1 MVVQGNK
8 RRYERSNDTE
18 KCMVINMPDEPLS
31 RSEFW
36 QRIAVGLLGLF
47 GVLAT
52 VITMGITF
60 ARAVS
65 TDTTAQNQMIA
76 AQIATLTSMIQ
87 DLRLVQ
93 ERRLTQ
99 LEERQNTNITGMRNL
114 QQEQTEQNN
123 RINTIERKSQK

>member
-1 MVVQGNK
+1 
-8 RRYERSNDTE
+8 
-18 KCMVINMPDEPLS
+18 MVINMPDEPLS

-93 ERRLTQ
+93 ERRLTIV
-99 LEERQNTNITGMRNL
+99 EERQNGVMQGQNDQNARITALER
-114 QQEQTEQNN
+114 
-123 RINTIERKSQK
+123 RIQK